1 MSKFYTG
8 IGSRNTPPDVLSNM
22 KLLAVRLAD
31 KGYVLRSGAA
41 LGADSAFET
50 GCDEAT
56 GMKDIFLPWRGFN
69 DNPSQLYD
77 QHPDCFKIAGELHYA
92 WKHLKPSVHKLT
104 ARNVH
109 QVLGQDLHTPSDFV
123 VCWTP
128 DGCTSIEQYT
138 GKTGGT
144 GLAIAL
150 ASVNNIPVFNLNR
163 KGSYESLVE
172 FINVDGV

>member
-1 MSKFYTG
+1 MNKFYTG
-8 IGSRNTPPDVLSNM
+8 IGSRNTPTSVLTNM

-31 KGYVLRSGAA
+31 NGYILRSGAA
-41 LGADSAFET
+41 AGADSAFEL

-56 GMKDIFLPWRGFN
+56 GKKEIYLPWLGFN
-69 DNPSQLYD
+69 DNPSPLYE
-77 QHPDCFKIAGELHYA
+77 QHPNCFKVAAELHFA
-92 WKHLKPSVHKLT
+92 WKHLKPSVHKLM

-109 QVLGQDLHTPSDFV
+109 QVLGKDLHTPSDFV
-123 VCWTP
+123 ICWTP
-128 DGCTSIEQYT
+128 DGCTTIEQYT
-138 GKTGGT
+138 TKTGGT

-172 FINVDGV
+172 FIGADSV

>member
-1 MSKFYTG
+1 
-8 IGSRNTPPDVLSNM
+8 M

-31 KGYVLRSGAA
+31 EGYTLRSGAA
-41 LGADSAFET
+41 AGADSAFET
-50 GCDEAT
+50 GCDEAS

-69 DNPSQLYD
+69 NNLSQLYD

-92 WKHLKPSVHKLT
+92 WKHLNPSVHKLM

-138 GKTGGT
+138 SKTGGT

-172 FINVDGV
+172 FISVDGV